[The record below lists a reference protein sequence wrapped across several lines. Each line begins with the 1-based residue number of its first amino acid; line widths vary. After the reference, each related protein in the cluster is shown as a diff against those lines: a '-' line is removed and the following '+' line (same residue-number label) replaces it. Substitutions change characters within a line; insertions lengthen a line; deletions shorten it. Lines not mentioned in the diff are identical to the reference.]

1 MVFVLDTKQAK
12 AGADEEEVELDPG
25 RFMRKCR
32 KGLPANGVSP
42 PY

>member
-25 RFMRKCR
+25 HFTRKRR
-32 KGLPANGVSP
+32 KSLPADGVSP
-42 PY
+42 P